1 MLEIDQQLKELQD
14 TLSDVAKEIGEK
26 IEDFAKTLDETF
38 SYFDES
44 CVYSEK
50 ELKKRIK
57 YSKTPMERKRWQDLL
72 QEKYKNKRRSKK

>member
-1 MLEIDQQLKELQD
+1 MSEIDQQLEDLCD
-14 TLSDVAKEIGEK
+14 TISNVAKEIGEK
-26 IEDFAKTLDETF
+26 IEDMTKTLNETF

-57 YSKTPMERKRWQDLL
+57 YSKTPMERKRWQDMLE
-72 QEKYKNKRRSKK
+72 EKYKNKRRSKK

>member
-1 MLEIDQQLKELQD
+1 MTELNQQLEELQD

-26 IEDFAKTLDETF
+26 IEDFAKTLNEAF

-44 CVYSEK
+44 CIYSEK

-72 QEKYKNKRRSKK
+72 QEKYKNKRRNKK